1 MVDTKKKKFKNKKNF
16 GSKKENMY
24 FKDLKS
30 PNTRRQTKTMYQLPY
45 AERETLCC
53 VSYIHSALLFQQHKK
68 LYLFYFIFLFFFF
81 YLYLYPTNATYP
93 SGVLCKL
100 RTRYIHNIFI
110 IHSIAKHVSFL
121 TKHQLKLRMCVC
133 VGG

>member
-110 IHSIAKHVSFL
+110 IHSIANMFRFL
-121 TKHQLKLRMCVC
+121 LYIS
-133 VGG
+133 